1 MMTAEQEVQQR
12 SAPGGKVVVNRTMSL
27 DGFVAGPGDAM
38 DWVFRFVT
46 PDQIPD
52 VMHATGAILC
62 GRRTYDVGRR
72 DTGKISGEA
81 YGGLW
86 DGPVFV
92 LTHRTP
98 AMPDSAVSDPAVCD
112 PAVSD
117 PAVSDPAE
125 PGPALTFLS
134 GDITSAV
141 ATAKAAAGDKD
152 VELLG
157 TDIATQCLRRGL
169 VDEIF
174 VLVLPVLLGGGTPLF
189 APAGLGQVNLEPLNL
204 EPVSTGRVGSA
215 TSMRFRVVAPCA
227 G

>member
-1 MMTAEQEVQQR
+1 MTAEQEVQR
-12 SAPGGKVVVNRTMSL
+12 RPVPGGKVVVNRTMSL

-38 DWVFRFVT
+38 DWVFEFVT

-52 VMHATGAILC
+52 VMHATGAMLC
-62 GRRTYDVGRR
+62 GRRTYDVGQR
-72 DTGKISGEA
+72 DAGKISGEA

-86 DGPVFV
+86 GGPVFV

-98 AMPDSAVSDPAVCD
+98 AVPDSAASDPAG
-112 PAVSD
+112 SG
-117 PAVSDPAE
+117 ST
-125 PGPALTFLS
+125 LTFLS

-157 TDIATQCLRRGL
+157 TDVATQCLRHGL

-174 VLVLPVLLGGGTPLF
+174 VLVLPVLLGRGTPLF
-189 APAGLGQVNLEPLNL
+189 GPAGLGQVKL
-204 EPVSTGRVGSA
+204 EPVATDRVGSA